1 MLNAN
6 FFFKSFVIAK
16 NFFFTL
22 ILFSKASS
30 FLAQQNEEFEFIGVL
45 RLQDSS
51 LITYK
56 INFKEINNQKIE
68 GYSVTDFYGSEKTKT
83 KIEGFINKDK
93 KTISFFETT
102 NIATKSSADISEF
115 CFVHVKNAK
124 IKSKNNKSII
134 QGKFTGKFENDTNCM
149 NGTLYLVGT
158 DFLTKPSVN
167 ADSAKNAGNL
177 KNENITEMLKKA
189 DDLYLTSADVL
200 KLNWSSNDIK
210 LSLWDG
216 SKVDQDKI
224 SVIVNDKTI
233 LENFV
238 ISKEKKV
245 ISIPF
250 TEDVCKIVI
259 LAVNE
264 GKAPPNTVNILLEDK
279 SNLTPFITK
288 LKTLEKTT
296 IVLNKRKK

>member
-1 MLNAN
+1 MP
-6 FFFKSFVIAK
+6 KSNYFYKIFVLEK
-16 NFFFTL
+16 KGFLTL
-22 ILFSKASS
+22 LLFLVSTA
-30 FLAQQNEEFEFIGVL
+30 FLGQQNQEFEFIGVL

-56 INFKEINNQKIE
+56 INFNVNDKKIV

-83 KIEGFINKDK
+83 KIEGLINEDR

-102 NIATKSSADISEF
+102 NIATKSSANTNEF
-115 CFVHVKNAK
+115 CFVNVKNAK

-158 DFLTKPSVN
+158 DFLTKPSIN
-167 ADSAKNAGNL
+167 GDSLNNAGNL
-177 KNENITEMLKKA
+177 KNEKITEMLKQA

-200 KLNWSSNDIK
+200 KLKWSSNDIK

-224 SVIVNDKTI
+224 SVIVNDKII
-233 LENFV
+233 LENFI

-245 ISIPF
+245 VSIPF

-279 SNLTPFITK
+279 NSSTPFITK
-288 LKTLEKTT
+288 LKALEKTT
-296 IVLNKRKK
+296 IVLNKSKK